1 MSWFD
6 DAYTSGVPP
15 WDIGRPQEP
24 FLPLAEGRLVS
35 GPVLDVGCG
44 TGEHALLFASYGYDA
59 VGVDAS
65 PRAIELARAKAHERG
80 LSATFLVGDGLALEQ
95 LGRTYR
101 TVVDC
106 GVFHVF
112 SDDERVAYVTS
123 LGRVLLPGGRY
134 YVLVFSDAEP
144 TDWGGPRRISRAELV
159 EAFSDGWEIRSIDP
173 ARIATNM
180 PSIRGHAWFAEVERI
195 RGTRAN

>member
-6 DAYTSGVPP
+6 AAYTHGVPP

-24 FLPLAEGRLVS
+24 FVPLAEGRLVT

-65 PRAIELARAKAHERG
+65 PHAIELARAKAHERG
-80 LSATFLVGDGLALEQ
+80 LSATFVVGNALQLEQ

-123 LGRVLLPGGRY
+123 LGRVLLPGGRC
-134 YVLVFSDAEP
+134 YVLAFSDAEP
-144 TDWGGPRRISRAELV
+144 TDWGGPRRIRRSELV
-159 EAFSDGWEIRSIDP
+159 DAFRDGWEIRSIEP
-173 ARIATNM
+173 ARIATNLPM
-180 PSIRGHAWFAEVERI
+180 IEGHAWFAEVERLSDA
-195 RGTRAN
+195 RAS